1 MTTITSIEALEILDS
16 RGNPTLQATVRL
28 DSGHTGRAAVPSGAS
43 TGAREALELRDG
55 DPARYG
61 GKGVLTAVA
70 NVEGPIA
77 AALAGL
83 DARDQAAIDA
93 RLCELDGSADK
104 SRLGA
109 NALLAVSL
117 ATAHAAAAAQDLPL
131 YRHLGDTSRGFTL
144 PVPLMNVMNGGAHA
158 NNSPDLQECMIV
170 PHGFERFGDALR
182 AGVGVFH
189 ALKKL
194 LDHRGFPTSVGDE
207 GGFAPNVSGTRE
219 ALDLILEAIEC
230 AGYQPGSQIAL
241 ALDCAASEFH
251 ADGEY
256 RLDGEGASYSRAG
269 FCGYLAELVGDYPIV
284 SIEDGMAE
292 DDWAGWGMLTDRLG
306 KRVQLVGD
314 DLFVTNTE
322 ILAAGI
328 DRGIANAILIKPNQI
343 GTLTETLAAMEMARR
358 ADYASIVSHRSGETG
373 DTTIADLAVA
383 TACGQIKTG
392 SASRSDRVEK
402 YNRLLAIERE
412 LGADARFAGSRAFRS
427 R

>member
-1 MTTITSIEALEILDS
+1 MNKIVGLSGLEILDS

-28 DSGHTGRAAVPSGAS
+28 ASGHVGSAAVPSGAS
-43 TGAREALELRDG
+43 TGSREALELRDG
-55 DPARYG
+55 DPARFG
-61 GKGVLTAVA
+61 GKGVTRALAHI
-70 NVEGPIA
+70 EGPIA
-77 AALAGL
+77 AALAGR
-83 DARDQAAIDA
+83 DAEDQAAIDA
-93 RLCELDGSADK
+93 LLCELDGTPDK

-117 ATAHAAAAAQDLPL
+117 ATAHAAAAANGIAL
-131 YRHLGDTSRGFTL
+131 YRQLGDAALGYEL
-144 PVPLMNVMNGGAHA
+144 PVPLMNVINGGAHA
-158 NNSPDLQECMIV
+158 NNSLDIQECMIV
-170 PHGFERFGDALR
+170 PHGFERFSDALR
-182 AGVGVFH
+182 AGVAVFH
-189 ALKKL
+189 ALRGL
-194 LDHRGFPTSVGDE
+194 LDKKGFPTSVGDE

-219 ALDLILEAIEC
+219 ALDLILEAIER

-251 ADGEY
+251 HDGEY
-256 RLDGEGASYSRAG
+256 RLAGEGATYSRAT
-269 FCGYLAELVGDYPIV
+269 FCNYLAELVGDYPIV

-292 DDWAGWGMLTDRLG
+292 DDWAGWGQLTDRLG
-306 KRVQLVGD
+306 RRVQLVGD

-322 ILAAGI
+322 ILAAGVAK
-328 DRGIANAILIKPNQI
+328 GIANAILIKPNQI
-343 GTLTETLAAMEMARR
+343 GTLSETLAAMALARR
-358 ADYASIVSHRSGETG
+358 HGYAAIASHRSGETG

-412 LGADARFAGSRAFRS
+412 LGAAARYAGSRAFRA

>member
-1 MTTITSIEALEILDS
+1 MTAITSIEALEILDS

-28 DSGHTGRAAVPSGAS
+28 DSGHAGTAAVPSGAS

-55 DPARYG
+55 GATRFG
-61 GKGVLTAVA
+61 GKGVTKALA

-77 AALAGL
+77 AALKGR
-83 DARDQAAIDA
+83 DARDQGAIDA
-93 RLCELDGSADK
+93 LLCELDGSPDK

-117 ATAHAAAAAQDLPL
+117 ATAHAAANTQGIPL
-131 YRHLGDTSRGFTL
+131 YRHLGDAARGFTL

-158 NNSPDLQECMIV
+158 NNSLDIQECMIV
-170 PHGFERFGDALR
+170 PHGFDRFGDALR

-189 ALKKL
+189 ALKNL
-194 LDHRGFPTSVGDE
+194 LDKKGYPTSVGDE

-219 ALDLILEAIEC
+219 ALDLILEAIAR
-230 AGYQPGSQIAL
+230 AGYTPGTQIAL

-251 ADGEY
+251 HDGEY
-256 RLDGEGASYSRAG
+256 RLEGEGQRFSCAE
-269 FCGYLAELVGDYPIV
+269 FCGYLADLVGDYPIV
-284 SIEDGMAE
+284 SVEDGMAE
-292 DDWAGWGMLTDRLG
+292 DDWAGWGVLTDRLG
-306 KRVQLVGD
+306 RRVQLVGD

-322 ILAAGI
+322 ILAKGI
-328 DRGIANAILIKPNQI
+328 EKGIANAILIKPNQI
-343 GTLTETLAAMEMARR
+343 GTLSETLAAMEMARR
-358 ADYASIVSHRSGETG
+358 AGYASMASHRSGETS

-412 LGADARFAGSRAFRS
+412 LGADARFAGTKAFASR
-427 R
+427 

>member
-1 MTTITSIEALEILDS
+1 MTTITSIKALEILDS

-28 DSGHTGRAAVPSGAS
+28 DSGHAGTAAVPSGAS

-55 DPARYG
+55 DPTRFG
-61 GKGVLTAVA
+61 GKGVTKALA

-77 AALAGL
+77 AALKGR
-83 DARDQAAIDA
+83 DARDQGAIDA
-93 RLCELDGSADK
+93 LLCELDGSADK
-104 SRLGA
+104 SKLGA

-117 ATAHAAAAAQDLPL
+117 ATAHAAANALAIPL
-131 YRHLGDTSRGFTL
+131 YRHLGDASRGFTL

-158 NNSPDLQECMIV
+158 NNSLDIQECMIV

-189 ALKKL
+189 ALRTL
-194 LDHRGFPTSVGDE
+194 LDKRGFPTSVGDE

-219 ALDLILEAIEC
+219 ALDLILEAIER
-230 AGYQPGSQIAL
+230 AGYKPGSQIAL

-251 ADGEY
+251 DDGEY
-256 RLDGEGASYSRAG
+256 HLEGEGKRFSRAE
-269 FCGYLAELVGDYPIV
+269 FCGYLAELVGDYPIL

-292 DDWAGWGMLTDRLG
+292 DDWAGWGLLTDRLG
-306 KRVQLVGD
+306 RRVQLVGD

-322 ILAAGI
+322 ILSAGI
-328 DRGIANAILIKPNQI
+328 EKGIANAILIKPNQI

-358 ADYASIVSHRSGETG
+358 AGYASIVSHRSGETG

-412 LGADARFAGSRAFRS
+412 LGADARFAGSKAFRS
-427 R
+427 H

>member
-1 MTTITSIEALEILDS
+1 MTAITSIEALEILDS

-28 DSGHTGRAAVPSGAS
+28 ASGHAGTAAVPSGAS

-55 DPARYG
+55 DPARFG
-61 GKGVLTAVA
+61 GKGVTKALA

-77 AALAGL
+77 AALTGR

-93 RLCELDGSADK
+93 HLVDLDGSADK
-104 SRLGA
+104 SKLGA

-117 ATAHAAAAAQDLPL
+117 ATAHAAANAQAIPL
-131 YRHLGDTSRGFTL
+131 YRHLGDAARGFEL

-158 NNSPDLQECMIV
+158 NNSLDIQECMIV
-170 PHGFERFGDALR
+170 PHGFERFNEALR

-189 ALKKL
+189 ALRTL
-194 LDHRGFPTSVGDE
+194 LDKRGYPTSVGDE

-219 ALDLILEAIEC
+219 ALDLILEAIER

-251 ADGEY
+251 ENGEY
-256 RLDGEGASYSRAG
+256 HLEGEGKRFSRAE
-269 FCGYLAELVGDYPIV
+269 FCGYLADLVGDYPIV

-292 DDWAGWGMLTDRLG
+292 DDWAGWGVLTDRLG
-306 KRVQLVGD
+306 RRVQLVGD

-322 ILAAGI
+322 ILSAGI
-328 DRGIANAILIKPNQI
+328 EKGIANAILIKPNQI
-343 GTLTETLAAMEMARR
+343 GTLSETLAAMEMARR
-358 ADYASIVSHRSGETG
+358 AGYASIASHRSGETG

-383 TACGQIKTG
+383 TSCGQIKTG

-412 LGADARFAGSRAFRS
+412 LGADARFAGSKAFRS
-427 R
+427 H

>member
-1 MTTITSIEALEILDS
+1 MTAIHSIEALEILDS

-28 DSGHTGRAAVPSGAS
+28 ASGHVGRAAVPSGAS

-55 DPARYG
+55 DPARFG
-61 GKGVLTAVA
+61 GKGVMKALAH
-70 NVEGPIA
+70 VEGPIA
-77 AALAGL
+77 AALAGR
-83 DARDQAAIDA
+83 DATDQSAID
-93 RLCELDGSADK
+93 RVLCELDGSADK
-104 SRLGA
+104 SHLGA

-117 ATAHAAAAAQDLPL
+117 ATAHAAANAQAIPL
-131 YRHLGDTSRGFTL
+131 YRYLGDPSCGFTL
-144 PVPLMNVMNGGAHA
+144 PVPLMNVINGGAHA
-158 NNSPDLQECMIV
+158 NNSLDIQECMIV

-189 ALKKL
+189 ALRSL
-194 LDHRGFPTSVGDE
+194 LDDKGFPTSVGDE

-219 ALDLILEAIEC
+219 ALDLILEAIER
-230 AGYQPGSQIAL
+230 AGYKPGSQVAL

-251 ADGEY
+251 RDGEY
-256 RLDGEGASYSRAG
+256 CLDGEGKRFSRAG
-269 FCGYLAELVGDYPIV
+269 FCGYLADLVGDYPIV

-292 DDWAGWGMLTDRLG
+292 DDWAGWGVLTDRLRR
-306 KRVQLVGD
+306 RVQLVGD

-328 DRGIANAILIKPNQI
+328 EKGIANAILIKPNQI
-343 GTLTETLAAMEMARR
+343 GTLTETLAAMAMARR
-358 ADYASIVSHRSGETG
+358 AGYASIVSHRSGETG

-383 TACGQIKTG
+383 TSCGQIKTG

-412 LGADARFAGSRAFRS
+412 LGAAARFAGASAFRS

>member
-1 MTTITSIEALEILDS
+1 MTTISSIEALEILDS

-28 DSGHTGRAAVPSGAS
+28 DSGHAGVAAVPSGAS

-55 DPARYG
+55 DPARFG
-61 GKGVLTAVA
+61 GKGVTKALA

-77 AALAGL
+77 AALKGR

-93 RLCELDGSADK
+93 LLCELDGSADK
-104 SRLGA
+104 SKLGA

-117 ATAHAAAAAQDLPL
+117 ATAHAAANAQGIPL
-131 YRHLGDTSRGFTL
+131 YRHLGDASRGFTL

-158 NNSPDLQECMIV
+158 NNSLDIQECMIV

-194 LDHRGFPTSVGDE
+194 LDDKGFPTSVGDE

-219 ALDLILEAIEC
+219 ALDLILEAVER
-230 AGYQPGSQIAL
+230 AGYKPGSEIAL

-251 ADGEY
+251 HDGEY
-256 RLDGEGASYSRAG
+256 HLEGEDKHFSRAE
-269 FCGYLAELVGDYPIV
+269 FCGYLAELVGDYPII

-292 DDWAGWGMLTDRLG
+292 DDWAGWGVLTDRLG
-306 KRVQLVGD
+306 RRVQLVGD

-322 ILAAGI
+322 ILASGI
-328 DRGIANAILIKPNQI
+328 EKGIANAILIKPNQI

-358 ADYASIVSHRSGETG
+358 AGYASIVSHRSGETG

-412 LGADARFAGSRAFRS
+412 LGADARFAGFRAFAAR
-427 R
+427 